1 MKIAFKTPLRTDPIF
16 VPRSQDP
23 VFNSLMTPE
32 QKPDQLQGQHF
43 HHPRVRG
50 AHAQDMGGMQM
61 AANARTLFDDEAVN
75 NVVAYIGTLNPAKPA
90 DRGRGDAEQGRS
102 LYSLCSSCHG
112 QSAEGITLQKAPR
125 LNSQHA
131 WYLTKQLGNFKAGV
145 RGSHQ
150 DDVEGKIMNA
160 ITQALADEEAIN
172 NIVAYIQSLE

>member
-1 MKIAFKTPLRTDPIF
+1 
-16 VPRSQDP
+16 
-23 VFNSLMTPE
+23 
-32 QKPDQLQGQHF
+32 
-43 HHPRVRG
+43 
-50 AHAQDMGGMQM
+50 MGGMQM